1 MAKPGKALKQSAKSI
16 ERYSRKTAKRIDDA
30 QTAIDGNSYDAN
42 QFAKDV
48 AGQTFDAWGAIFDL
62 LGAARETPPGAF
74 FDVVVTGGGGNA
86 GPVSATVN
94 LQDTFQN
101 LNQFTKTPLNSGNNT
116 IAVGAIALS
125 NANQTPNA
133 PIDDLKI
140 DVTIPNNQAVGLYQG
155 FISTGSTVQVVLNVN
170 VHT

>member
-16 ERYSRKTAKRIDDA
+16 ERLSRKTAKRIEDA
-30 QTAIDGNSYDAN
+30 QAAIDGNTYDAH

-48 AGQTFDAWGAIFDL
+48 AGQTFDAWGTIFDL
-62 LGAARETPPGAF
+62 LGAARETPPAAF
-74 FDVVVTGGGGNA
+74 FDILVTGGGGNA
-86 GPVSATVN
+86 GPATATVN
-94 LQDTFQN
+94 LLDTFQN
-101 LNQFTKTPLNSGNNT
+101 LNQFAKTPLNSGNNA
-116 IAVGAIALS
+116 IAVGAIVLT

-155 FISTGSTVQVVLNVN
+155 FISSGSTVQVTLNVN
-170 VHT
+170 VHL